1 MGEDGSERWS
11 TGSNNTDLDLYKIPD
26 RDARKDC
33 FLIISRCEKKRGG
46 GRVQN
51 DLLIASSV

>member
-11 TGSNNTDLDLYKIPD
+11 TGSNNTDLDLYEIPD

-33 FLIISRCEKKRGG
+33 FLIIRGAKRGG
-46 GRVQN
+46 GGGGGGFKM
-51 DLLIASSV
+51 IY